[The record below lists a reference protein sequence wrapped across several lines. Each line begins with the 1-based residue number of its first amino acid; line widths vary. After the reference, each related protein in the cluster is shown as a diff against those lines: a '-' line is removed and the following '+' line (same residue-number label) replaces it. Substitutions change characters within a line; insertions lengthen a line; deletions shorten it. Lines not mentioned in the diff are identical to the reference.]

1 MNRKWY
7 IAIAVTVFV
16 ANLIAQAPAATLYAW
31 FKPKSGSNVELIGLQ
46 GSVSA
51 GRAAGL
57 NINGHPAIN
66 SINWTLQPWRLL
78 LGQLG
83 FHVESHG
90 DTTLDSHLALS
101 LLGSIRISD
110 TQSVMNVKSLLAA
123 IGQPFLP
130 LDGQA
135 RLQLKSLRIRSSQF
149 KSADGRVEIH
159 GLAWTLA
166 QEPILLGDFA
176 ANVSTENDI
185 IVAKF
190 EPLAGA
196 LDLNGTAKLSPDQSY
211 EAQLQLRPKPGAPPL
226 LNSLLSSIGPP
237 DAQGWHHIQQRGK
250 LQ

>member
-7 IAIAVTVFV
+7 IVIAAVVFV
-16 ANLIAQAPAATLYAW
+16 ASLIAQAPAATLYAW
-31 FKPKSGSNVELIGLQ
+31 FKPKAASPVEVIGLQ
-46 GSVSA
+46 GSLSA
-51 GRAAGL
+51 GRAAGI
-57 NINGHPAIN
+57 NINNHSALGN
-66 SINWTLQPWRLL
+66 LNWTLQPWRLL

-90 DTTLDSHLALS
+90 DTTIDSHLALS
-101 LLGSIRISD
+101 PFGGITISD
-110 TQSVMNVKSLLAA
+110 TQGLMNLKSLLAA

-130 LDGQA
+130 LDGQS
-135 RLQLKSLRIRSSQF
+135 RLQIKSMRLRSGQF
-149 KSADGRVEIH
+149 KSADGRIEIH

-166 QEPILLGDFA
+166 QEPIVLGDFA
-176 ANVSTENDI
+176 AVVSTENGT

-196 LDLNGTAKLSPDQSY
+196 LDLNGSARLAPDQSY
-211 EAQLQLRPKPGAPPL
+211 DAQLQIRPKAGAPPL
-226 LNSLLSSIGPP
+226 LNSLLGSIGPA